1 MTEVHWTYS
10 RKEWRAY
17 MCKAAA
23 KRNFF
28 FRTWRKF
35 TLLFLSN
42 VPEVKINS
50 ERILVG
56 NQLWKFGINAGQLK
70 NVELRDDGELNI
82 LNILFKEDPETFRNN
97 EISILV
103 PKGKLREAFALQK
116 YLFDCSPH
124 LLYAGD

>member
-10 RKEWRAY
+10 RKEWMAY
-17 MCKAAA
+17 MYKIAA
-23 KRNFF
+23 KRSFF
-28 FRTWRKF
+28 FRIWRKF
-35 TLLFLSN
+35 SLLFLSD

-56 NQLWKFGINAGQLK
+56 SQLMKFGINAGQLK
-70 NVELRDDGELNI
+70 NVELQEDGELNI
-82 LNILFKEDPETFRNN
+82 LTILFKEQPGVFRNN

-116 YLFDCSPH
+116 SLFDSSLH
-124 LLYAGD
+124 LLYAEE